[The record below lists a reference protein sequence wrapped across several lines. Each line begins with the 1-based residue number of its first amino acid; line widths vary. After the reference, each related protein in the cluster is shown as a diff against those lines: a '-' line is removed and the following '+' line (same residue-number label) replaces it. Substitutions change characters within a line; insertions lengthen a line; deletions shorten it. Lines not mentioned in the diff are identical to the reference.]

1 MGSTRD
7 EALGR
12 ALILSLDDE
21 ALDLLVDRLAPRIQA
36 RVRHQADANL
46 SDKWL
51 DSKRAAAYLGVS
63 VNAIHKLTAARK
75 IPFEQ
80 DGPGCKCWFRRSA
93 LDQWRR
99 GDRADRGERAG
110 PDQCANGGRY

>member
-21 ALDLLVDRLAPRIQA
+21 ALDLLVDRLAPRIHA
-36 RVRHQADANL
+36 RLGDQADGDL
-46 SDKWL
+46 SDEWL
-51 DSKRAAAYLGVS
+51 DSKRAAAYLGMS
-63 VNAIHKLTAARK
+63 VNAIHKLTAARA

-80 DGPGCKCWFRRSA
+80 DGPGCKCWFRRA
-93 LDQWRR
+93 ELDRWRR
-99 GDRADRGERAG
+99 GG
-110 PDQCANGGRY
+110 